1 VLIRDPRGGCGDRL
15 VRARVECIQVL
26 RGPSV
31 EVAQGEGCAAHQP
44 DARDLASGAKL
55 GAEVSETGDDLIT
68 VERSA

>member
-1 VLIRDPRGGCGDRL
+1 M
-15 VRARVECIQVL
+15 VRARVDVEHIEVL

-31 EVAQGEGCAAHQP
+31 EVVQGEGCAAHQP

-55 GAEVSETGDDLIT
+55 GDEVAETGDDLFT